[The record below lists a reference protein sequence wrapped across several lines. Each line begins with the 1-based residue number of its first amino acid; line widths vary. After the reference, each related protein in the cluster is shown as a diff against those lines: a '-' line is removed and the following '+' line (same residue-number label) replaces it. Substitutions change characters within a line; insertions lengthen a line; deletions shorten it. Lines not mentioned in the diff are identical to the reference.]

1 MHHEERILHLRL
13 TSVHDWLELL
23 HEAEMVLENDIQ
35 TVSVKYL
42 QPESVLFHDQNYRED
57 IKSSIINID
66 FTNYVESIKNN
77 ITGPVMILFSSM
89 ERRRQHQEQP
99 VKILQRTV
107 FPCEDALTTTWGG
120 FLVLSCYHIGAHDS
134 ISETYGKIARWAKA
148 NNYVLD
154 SGCCERYVTDYWTT
168 NNDALFVTEVLVR
181 AARRGAPLA
190 HADSTG
196 PQRTWLGQ
204 DA

>member
-1 MHHEERILHLRL
+1 
-13 TSVHDWLELL
+13 
-23 HEAEMVLENDIQ
+23 
-35 TVSVKYL
+35 
-42 QPESVLFHDQNYRED
+42 
-57 IKSSIINID
+57 
-66 FTNYVESIKNN
+66 
-77 ITGPVMILFSSM
+77 MILFSMSAAA
-89 ERRRQHQEQP
+89 RCSGAAG
-99 VKILQRTV
+99 KILQRTV
-107 FPCEDALTTTWGG
+107 FSCEEALTSPPGAA
-120 FLVLSCYHIGAHDS
+120 FVLSCYHIGAHDS
-134 ISETYGKIARWAKA
+134 IRNLRKIARWAKA